1 MAICQSV
8 SEAQKH
14 FVELSTK
21 EHELNLFRVY

>member
-21 EHELNLFRVY
+21 EHELN